1 MKVKK
6 NDERAE
12 SFKPFSIT
20 ITIESREEAQGLF
33 AMFNSTR
40 SRKVLGDAAAM
51 SVREAIGREY
61 YVYESD
67 GVIIGNGVT
76 YAEYYLGK

>member
-1 MKVKK
+1 MKVGRTEDSLKG
-6 NDERAE
+6 
-12 SFKPFSIT
+12 FQPFSIT

-33 AMFNSTR
+33 AMFNCNR

-61 YVYESD
+61 YMYES
-67 GVIIGNGVT
+67 GNVVIGNGVT

>member
-1 MKVKK
+1 MKVGRTEDSSKG
-6 NDERAE
+6 
-12 SFKPFSIT
+12 FKPFSIT

-67 GVIIGNGVT
+67 NVVIGNGVT